1 VQKRI
6 KALIADDNE
15 RARKAL
21 RALLLTRRAAGPEI
35 EIAGEAADGREAVEK
50 AEALQPDVVLMDA
63 QMPRMDGLE
72 ATRQIK
78 ARWPEIRVVVVT
90 MHASL
95 RAKAQAAG
103 ADVFL
108 LKGGPVE
115 ELLSAI
121 LGPCG
126 SQRS

>member
-1 VQKRI
+1 VEKRCRV
-6 KALIADDNE
+6 LIADDNE

-21 RALLLTRRAAGPEI
+21 RALLALRKAAGPEI
-35 EIAGEAADGREAVEK
+35 EIAGEAVDGREAVEK
-50 AEALQPDVVLMDA
+50 AGELRPDVVLMDA
-63 QMPRMDGLE
+63 QMPRVDGLE

-95 RAKAQAAG
+95 RAKAEAAG

-108 LKGGPVE
+108 RKGGPVE
-115 ELLSAI
+115 ELLSAL
-121 LGPCG
+121 LGPYE
-126 SQRS
+126 SERS